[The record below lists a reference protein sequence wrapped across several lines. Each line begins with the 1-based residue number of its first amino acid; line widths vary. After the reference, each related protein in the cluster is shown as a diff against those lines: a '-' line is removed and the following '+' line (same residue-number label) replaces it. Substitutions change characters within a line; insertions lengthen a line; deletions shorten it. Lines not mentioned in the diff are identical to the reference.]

1 MGTPEPFRVHRVA
14 LGRLLVPAASWPSPI
29 LLRHIQCIVLT
40 LDRCLQRHWLQGII
54 LPALILLHAVRA
66 R

>member
-1 MGTPEPFRVHRVA
+1 MGTPEPLGAHRVA
-14 LGRLLVPAASWPSPI
+14 PEVLLLPSASCLSPV
-29 LLRHIQCIVLT
+29 LLRHIQCAALT
-40 LDRCLQRHWLQGII
+40 LDRCLQRHWLLGIT

>member
-1 MGTPEPFRVHRVA
+1 MGTPEPFRAHREA
-14 LGRLLVPAASWPSPI
+14 PELLLVPSASWLSPI
-29 LLRHIQCIVLT
+29 LLRHIQCLALT
-40 LDRCLQRHWLQGII
+40 LDRCLQRHWLLGIT